1 MNGVVGGLVSL
12 TLGSPKTDPEISTQG
27 AKICDVKPGKL
38 VEKQRTETGE
48 GRAKRKSVMKHV
60 SPTGNLGVHE
70 ESDPPSHVPLGTR
83 EREPSQANPPQSLHE
98 GVPGVPALGIPSL
111 QQHVAK

>member
-27 AKICDVKPGKL
+27 AKICDMKPGKL

-48 GRAKRKSVMKHV
+48 GRAKRRSVMKHFY
-60 SPTGNLGVHE
+60 
-70 ESDPPSHVPLGTR
+70 VPLGTR
-83 EREPSQANPPQSLHE
+83 EQESSLANPPQSLHE